1 MASGASRFPP
11 GLQGGLEHDDEDH
24 RLGETGQKG
33 PEGDNDVDRSHR
45 EQGGRPDR
53 PRQDRDPPRTPR
65 R

>member
-1 MASGASRFPP
+1 
-11 GLQGGLEHDDEDH
+11 
-24 RLGETGQKG
+24 
-33 PEGDNDVDRSHR
+33 VDRSHR